1 MGKTGLLTL
10 GSAVLLR
17 KKKTSFFW
25 WLHMACHSFWWWC
38 KKAERWQEIL
48 QQWKLVGSLPS
59 YKKALWREKNTCGD
73 CTLSNFPILFRNLY
87 QASRLRLFSPWLVLT
102 IHEIGLMVMVGGGG
116 IYNALLIFVVMVLW
130 LSFWVISAFSFRM
143 KFMCTCTTTQCTTS
157 NNNKADKNRTL
168 CAIIRSRKDFG

>member
-10 GSAVLLR
+10 RSAVLLR
-17 KKKTSFFW
+17 KNKKFLLFW

-87 QASRLRLFSPWLVLT
+87 QASRLRLFFSMACIDHPWNWFD
-102 IHEIGLMVMVGGGG
+102 GDGGWWRY
-116 IYNALLIFVVMVLW
+116 I
-130 LSFWVISAFSFRM
+130 
-143 KFMCTCTTTQCTTS
+143 QCTTYFCGDGLMAFFLS
-157 NNNKADKNRTL
+157 NLGIFLQDEIHVYMYNYPVYNEQ
-168 CAIIRSRKDFG
+168 